1 MENQKNV
8 VEETQQEVEVKSNK
22 SNIKKV
28 CKWALGIVAAVA
40 AGVVAVK
47 YCKKRTAATSEE
59 AVEIEV
65 EQPREEVKIETPRE
79 RWSGMLNNKNNRKH
93 WHNTNNN

>member
-8 VEETQQEVEVKSNK
+8 VEETQQEVKSNK

-47 YCKKRTAATSEE
+47 YCKKKAAATSEE
-59 AVEIEV
+59 AVDIEV
-65 EQPREEVKIETPRE
+65 EQPREEVKVETPRD
-79 RWSGMLNNKNNRKH
+79 RWSGMKNNRKQ
-93 WHNTNNN
+93 WNNTNNN